1 MAALRRDCGSDE
13 LRVAFL
19 GGFSFRSQEVAHV
32 VPHDSERVLESVR
45 PATTSDMEKAV
56 LSLDFAELVSCELR
70 NLILIRMS
78 GRKIGLAL

>member
-1 MAALRRDCGSDE
+1 M
-13 LRVAFL
+13 
-19 GGFSFRSQEVAHV
+19 
-32 VPHDSERVLESVR
+32 PHDSERVLESVR